1 MMNYFTIILCWLV
14 LNPNLSEVRTLYVKA
29 SESSENVA
37 LLSKKLE
44 NVSSSSNPILVG
56 YKAASLT
63 LQAKHLKGA
72 KNKKVKFKEGA
83 GMLEDVLSKFPN
95 RIELRLIRLSIQENT
110 PKLLKYK
117 GNITEDKAFILNNF
131 SETES
136 KELKKHI
143 LGYVLQSDAFTPQ
156 ETEVFSDK

>member
-1 MMNYFTIILCWLV
+1 MNYFTIILCWLA
-14 LNPNLSEVRTLYVKA
+14 LNPSLVEVRALYVKA

-37 LLSKKLE
+37 KLSRKLE
-44 NVSSSSNPILVG
+44 NININANPVLVG

-72 KNKKVKFKEGA
+72 KNKKAKFKEGA
-83 GMLEDVLSKFPN
+83 GLLEEILTKFPN

-117 GNITEDKAFILNNF
+117 GNITEDKAFILNNY
-131 SETES
+131 SGTKS
-136 KELKKHI
+136 KHLKNHI

-156 ETEVFSDK
+156 EKEVFSDK